1 MTKQQKIVLYLLACV
16 NFTHILDF
24 MIMMPM
30 GPMLVRSF
38 DITPREF
45 NFLVSSYPIMAFAS
59 SLGTSFWVDKFDRK
73 KVLSIAYVGFVI
85 GTFGCAFAPTYGFT
99 ITIV

>member
-30 GPMLVRSF
+30 GPMLMRSF

-45 NFLVSSYPIMAFAS
+45 NFLVSSYSIMAFAS
-59 SLGTSFWVDKFDRK
+59 N
-73 KVLSIAYVGFVI
+73 LSTQKEVPKLDANAIME
-85 GTFGCAFAPTYGFT
+85 
-99 ITIV
+99 